1 MQQFMIE
8 NTLYV
13 VLVIVLITWLGLA
26 VYMFLIDRKIKNIET
41 AKVFEDDKDTL

>member
-1 MQQFMIE
+1 MIE

-26 VYMFLIDRKIKNIET
+26 IYMFLIDKKIKSIET
-41 AKVFEDDKDTL
+41 AKVFEDDKEKL